1 MNSMTKE
8 AMDTIRG
15 KLMQAYS
22 ADLYDVLDKMG
33 YPNQCLDL
41 GISPLNPEWKAAG
54 PAFTIWGIREPRFD
68 ADLPRPDFDDHAL
81 FDRIYPG
88 CIVAINAEKDQLVGH
103 WGEMMSYGA
112 RAAGAVGAVIDGGT
126 RDKPGILDIE
136 GWSCFARY
144 TSPIE
149 SKSRWRPREVEIP
162 IYMTGTLT
170 SSVLVRPGDWL
181 FGDVDGVIVIP
192 REILEEAAEKVSEL
206 ARLERLSREAFREG
220 KTFREVYNMYRRA

>member
-1 MNSMTKE
+1 MTRE
-8 AMDTIRG
+8 EMERIRG
-15 KLMQAYS
+15 MLMQAYS

-41 GISPLNPEWKAAG
+41 SISPLNPDWKVAG
-54 PAFTIWGIREPRFD
+54 PAFTIWGIQEPRFD
-68 ADLPRPDFDDHAL
+68 GDLPRPDFDNNAL
-81 FDRIYPG
+81 FDKLYPG
-88 CIVAINAEKDQLVGH
+88 CVVAINAEKDQLVGH

-126 RDKPGILDIE
+126 RDRPGILNIE
-136 GWSCFARY
+136 NWSCFARY

-149 SKSRWRPREVEIP
+149 SKRRWRPREVQIP

-192 REILEEAAEKVSEL
+192 QEILEEAAEKVSQL
-206 ARLERLSREAFREG
+206 AELERLSREAFRQG
-220 KTFREVYNMYRRA
+220 KTFREVYEKYKRA

>member
-1 MNSMTKE
+1 M
-8 AMDTIRG
+8 
-15 KLMQAYS
+15 
-22 ADLYDVLDKMG
+22 
-33 YPNQCLDL
+33 
-41 GISPLNPEWKAAG
+41 
-54 PAFTIWGIREPRFD
+54 
-68 ADLPRPDFDDHAL
+68 L
-81 FDRIYPG
+81 FR
-88 CIVAINAEKDQLVGH
+88 
-103 WGEMMSYGA
+103 SGA

-136 GWSCFARY
+136 NWSCFARY

-192 REILEEAAEKVSEL
+192 IEILEEAAEKVSEL

-220 KTFREVYNMYRRA
+220 KTFREVYDMYRRA